1 MIVAE
6 LRGGRA
12 LSAQLCIRSGRL
24 CSFEGK
30 RKESIVIYMGEN
42 IVEELTARL
51 AQKVCGKEVNLWL
64 ARLRFA
70 FFGKKVQIGEIV

>member
-6 LRGGRA
+6 LRGGRV

-30 RKESIVIYMGEN
+30 RKESVVIYMGEN
-42 IVEELTARL
+42 VEELTARL
-51 AQKVCGKEVNLWL
+51 AQKVCGMEVNLWL

-70 FFGKKVQIGEIV
+70 FCGKKVQIGETV